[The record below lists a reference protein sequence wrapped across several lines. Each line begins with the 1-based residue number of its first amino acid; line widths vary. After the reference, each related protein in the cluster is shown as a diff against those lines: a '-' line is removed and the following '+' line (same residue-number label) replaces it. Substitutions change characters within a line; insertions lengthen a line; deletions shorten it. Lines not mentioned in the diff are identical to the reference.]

1 MRIVDGTE
9 IVSAVRRLFI
19 DINYE
24 PESLCGVRFDDDSM
38 GDFERSLAAVLHEN
52 IEKSASE
59 RRPLCQDCG
68 VAQLFVKVGKNFS
81 FSGAPSLETLLNRG
95 VEEAYR
101 DGLLRKSTVCDPFD
115 RVNGGKNLPAFIHWE
130 LCDGDKLEIY
140 GIAKGGGSENVSNI
154 KMMAPAA
161 GRDGVADFV
170 VETLKKAGGKGCP
183 PYFVGVGVGGTFDS
197 VGALAKSALLERNND
212 DDELAGLIMSGVSG
226 LGFGILGFPGV
237 MPVKGLFIKKA
248 PTHIAMLPVAVALNC
263 HSFRVGKVI
272 L

>member
-1 MRIVDGTE
+1 MRIVEGAE

-19 DINYE
+19 DVNYE
-24 PESLCGVRFDDDSM
+24 PESLRGVSFADETM
-38 GDFERSLAAVLHEN
+38 GGFERSLAAVLQEN
-52 IEKSASE
+52 IEKSAAE

-68 VAQLFVKVGKNFS
+68 VAQLFVKVGKNFA
-81 FSGAPSLETLLNRG
+81 FSGAPSLEILLNRG

-115 RVNGGKNLPAFIHWE
+115 RVNEGKNLPAFIHWE
-130 LCDGDKLEIY
+130 LCDGDRLEIY

-154 KMMAPAA
+154 SMMAPAA
-161 GRDGVADFV
+161 GRQGVAAFV
-170 VETLKKAGGKGCP
+170 LETLKKAGGKGCP

-197 VGALAKSALLERNND
+197 VGALAKSALLEQKNED
-212 DDELAGLIMSGVSG
+212 EELAGLIRSGFSG
-226 LGFGILGFPGV
+226 LGFGVLGFPGV
-237 MPVKGLFIKKA
+237 MPVNGLFIKKA